1 MLVKNPTTRT
11 KSQNFFLILMLGSL
25 NALTPFSIDLYLP
38 AFPQIAIALDT
49 SLARVAFSVSTYF
62 VGYAFGQLIY
72 GPLLDRYGRKP
83 PVYAGLVLYIIAS
96 IACITSHTIEQL
108 MLYRVFQA
116 LGGCVAGVAA
126 MAMVKDFFPQKE
138 GAKIFSLLML
148 VLSTSPLLAPTFGSF
163 ISEAW
168 NWQGEFVAL
177 AIMGA
182 VLLSCIFFFLPEG
195 HTGDSSVVLHPKS
208 IFFSFLEIF
217 REPAFHVHT
226 LAGSFSFAGLFVY
239 VAGSPAI
246 FMEGFKVSAHT
257 YSAIFAFLAIG
268 MIGGGQLN
276 LLLMKKHS
284 SSKILKSALTMQV
297 FVGSIFFFG
306 VYKNMFGLIPTIAFL
321 FVLLSCAGISY
332 PNAVSL
338 ALSPFTKNAGTASAL
353 LGFLQL
359 GIGAIISGSIG
370 LFDIK
375 GTLPTAAVIFF
386 SSAVGLTILKSLSGT
401 IPTKLDK
408 EC

>member
-1 MLVKNPTTRT
+1 
-11 KSQNFFLILMLGSL
+11 MLGSL

-38 AFPQIAIALDT
+38 AFPQIAEALNT

-62 VGYAFGQLIY
+62 FGYSFGQLIY
-72 GPLLDRYGRKP
+72 GPLLDRFGRKP
-83 PVYAGLVLYIIAS
+83 PLYAGLVLYIIAS
-96 IACITSHTIEQL
+96 FACMTSVTVEQL

-126 MAMVKDFFPQKE
+126 TAMVKDFFPQKE
-138 GAKIFSLLML
+138 GAKVFSLLML
-148 VLSTSPLLAPTFGSF
+148 VLSTSPLLAPTIGSF
-163 ISEAW
+163 ISESW
-168 NWQGEFVAL
+168 GWQAEFVAL

-182 VLLSCIFFFLPEG
+182 ALLSCVFFFLPEG
-195 HTGDSSVVLHPKS
+195 HTGDHSVVLHPKS
-208 IFFSFLEIF
+208 IFKNFVEIF
-217 REPAFHVHT
+217 KIPMFHVHT

-246 FMEGFKVSAHT
+246 FMEGFKVSAHI
-257 YSAIFAFLAIG
+257 YSAIFAFLAVG

-276 LLLMKKHS
+276 LLLMKKLS
-284 SSKILKSALTMQV
+284 SRKILAASLTVQV
-297 FVGSIFFFG
+297 LFGAVFFLG
-306 VYKNMFGLIPTIAFL
+306 VWQNLYGLIPTIAFL

-338 ALSPFTKNAGTASAL
+338 ALSPFTKNAGSASAL

-359 GIGAIISGSIG
+359 GIGAVISGSIG

-386 SSAVGLTILKSLSGT
+386 SSAVGLIILK
-401 IPTKLDK
+401 TKK
-408 EC
+408 IN